1 MEANKGS
8 AEKEDFTLM
17 LFAKNLAEHFYF
29 AIETLGES
37 GVLISAKYKGIDL
50 NKEFDKIAMLEV
62 IKIKNLL
69 QYIETVG
76 AYCLACQK
84 DNSKD
89 FINTLLQYK
98 PREVTDFFLK
108 IEELS
113 NEQLNNILSFVDS
126 SYWKPENDITIF
138 EEKMQKSRVKLRENL
153 LQLRDIWIL
162 YLFSW
167 DNVPGNDSKSLLRFL
182 RDDLI
187 IGWAENAK
195 IQKSDDGKTI
205 CIFKDKNSA
214 KIMIEEGNKKAILKI
229 NDDRPRELKVKK
241 KNDKLNIYWT
251 PFYDFY
257 NASKHGG
264 RWWMHECRES
274 GERSVGI
281 QWLNKYGSMDTYL
294 EKIEDLNLKI
304 LKTAKICKDI
314 MAAIYHNQEL
324 IWPNNPPIDPNKYIY
339 IE

>member
-50 NKEFDKIAMLEV
+50 NKEFDKIAILEV

-84 DNSKD
+84 DNRKD
-89 FINTLLQYK
+89 FSNVLLKYK
-98 PREVTDFFLK
+98 VKEIHDFFSK
-108 IEELS
+108 IETLS
-113 NEQLNNILSFVDS
+113 NEELNDILSFCDS
-126 SYWKPENDITIF
+126 SYWISKSDSTII
-138 EEKMQKSRVKLRENL
+138 EERIQRSQEKLRDNL
-153 LQLRDIWIL
+153 LQI
-162 YLFSW
+162 
-167 DNVPGNDSKSLLRFL
+167 
-182 RDDLI
+182 
-187 IGWAENAK
+187 
-195 IQKSDDGKTI
+195 
-205 CIFKDKNSA
+205 KDVWNP
-214 KIMIEEGNKKAILKI
+214 LH
-229 NDDRPRELKVKK
+229 
-241 KNDKLNIYWT
+241 
-251 PFYDFY
+251 DFY

-264 RWWMHECRES
+264 RWWMHEVKHRVS
-274 GERSVGI
+274 GGRLVGI
-281 QWLNKYGSMDTYL
+281 QWLKPDGSIDTYL

-304 LKTAKICKDI
+304 LKTAKICKNI
-314 MAAIYHNQEL
+314 MNAIYHNRKL
-324 IWPNNPPIDPNKYIY
+324 IWSNNPPIDPNKYIY